1 MTQDYYRVLG
11 VRYDAPKEEIRQAYL
26 QLARKYHPDVNK
38 EREAE
43 EFLKSINEAYNILTN
58 DETRV
63 LYDQDL
69 DIPPPWMR
77 TSVRAALVVG
87 CLGLL
92 GGLGWYGFSLKSN
105 DVVAASSGQEST
117 SSEVDPV
124 AAFNAQT
131 RSTNGKNLE
140 PTALPPLVKTPAAP
154 VAKTTPVAKSTPL
167 ALPIPK
173 GSVSSKAAPK
183 AKPVAQAQKNAASIA
198 SVKVATISK
207 SWNKTWRPQKLA
219 FSDTGKSR
227 KANKVNQIQRKSSA
241 ISAKS
246 TKSTV
251 LAEASAARVEREPKK
266 ISPMSEAEQ
275 KRLTANLPF
284 KALSYRA
291 SPSEILSTIS
301 IPMDDGTSVPA
312 NTLLKVDTRI
322 WNWKSGALRKKF
334 SKFINALIVS
344 RDVDL
349 ASEESGLS
357 LSDVRYLA
365 KQANSKPVDT
375 KPVDKG

>member
-58 DETRV
+58 DEARA

-77 TSVRAALVVG
+77 TSVRAALVVV

-92 GGLGWYGFSLKSN
+92 GGLTWYGFSLKNN
-105 DVVAASSGQEST
+105 DVVVASSGQEST

-140 PTALPPLVKTPAAP
+140 PTALPPLAKTPAAP
-154 VAKTTPVAKSTPL
+154 VAKTAPVPKPTAS

-183 AKPVAQAQKNAASIA
+183 TKPVAQAQKNTASIA

-219 FSDTGKSR
+219 FGDSVKSR
-227 KANKVNQIQRKSSA
+227 ESRKINQMQGKSSA
-241 ISAKS
+241 LSAKS
-246 TKSTV
+246 TKV
-251 LAEASAARVEREPKK
+251 ALAEASAVGVEREPKK
-266 ISPMSEAEQ
+266 IPTTSQAEQ

-365 KQANSKPVDT
+365 KQANSKQVDT

>member
-1 MTQDYYRVLG
+1 MQDTTPVMTQDYYRVLG

-58 DETRV
+58 DEARA

-69 DIPPPWMR
+69 DVPPPWMR
-77 TSVRAALVVG
+77 TSVRAALIVA
-87 CLGLL
+87 CLGVL
-92 GGLGWYGFSLKSN
+92 GGLTWYGLSLKNN
-105 DVVAASSGQEST
+105 DVVVASSDQEST
-117 SSEVDPV
+117 SDKVDPV

-131 RSTNGKNLE
+131 RSTNGQNLE
-140 PTALPPLVKTPAAP
+140 PTALPPLAKPPASAP
-154 VAKTTPVAKSTPL
+154 SKA
-167 ALPIPK
+167 
-173 GSVSSKAAPK
+173 SVSSKAAPK
-183 AKPVAQAQKNAASIA
+183 AKPAAKAQKHTSSIA
-198 SVKVATISK
+198 SVKLATISK
-207 SWNKTWRPQKLA
+207 SWDKTWRPQKLA
-219 FSDTGKSR
+219 FGDTVKSQKVKQVKR
-227 KANKVNQIQRKSSA
+227 KLPTIP
-241 ISAKS
+241 AKS
-246 TKSTV
+246 TKSTD
-251 LAEASAARVEREPKK
+251 LAEASAAGVERKPQK
-266 ISPMSEAEQ
+266 IPTTSEAEQ

-291 SPSEILSTIS
+291 SPNEILSTIS
-301 IPMDDGTSVPA
+301 IAMDDGTSVPA

-357 LSDVRYLA
+357 MSDVRYLA
-365 KQANSKPVDT
+365 KQANTKPVDT